1 MFPKYYKELEESFSS
16 ANGSLRRPSWLFV
29 CLAVDMRG
37 DPELQREVMLPFQTR
52 RFRVFGTF
60 GDLLLIASFKALTP
74 SVLSSL
80 WSAPRLW
87 IKAFLMSSPSFPTG
101 KGKFTSKV
109 SYLGTVMGI
118 VTSLGAVCLQNPERD
133 WKFGWSRISWIA
145 WIIQDQYT
153 VNPFPWLNLRTL
165 SNFQTLG
172 KGAEMHLDGL
182 PPCLCPTLCI
192 LSKKAWSHSGQS
204 QGF

>member
-1 MFPKYYKELEESFSS
+1 MFPKYYKELEQSFSS

-80 WSAPRLW
+80 WSAPGCELKPFSCQAHPF
-87 IKAFLMSSPSFPTG
+87 I
-101 KGKFTSKV
+101 
-109 SYLGTVMGI
+109 
-118 VTSLGAVCLQNPERD
+118 PERGNSPAKCLT
-133 WKFGWSRISWIA
+133 WEQSWELSLLWEQSACRIQNETVWSVKIWMIQGQLDSLNNSGSVHSKPIPVAESNDSEQFPDSGERSWDA
-145 WIIQDQYT
+145 PWRDSSLLVPNTMYT
-153 VNPFPWLNLRTL
+153 L
-165 SNFQTLG
+165 
-172 KGAEMHLDGL
+172 
-182 PPCLCPTLCI
+182 
-192 LSKKAWSHSGQS
+192 
-204 QGF
+204 